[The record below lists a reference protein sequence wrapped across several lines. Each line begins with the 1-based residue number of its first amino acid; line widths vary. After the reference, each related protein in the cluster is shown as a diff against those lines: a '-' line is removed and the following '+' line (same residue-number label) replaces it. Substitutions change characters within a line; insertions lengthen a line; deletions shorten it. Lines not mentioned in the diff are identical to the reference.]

1 VNGSHRFTDLER
13 INPMANTK
21 KVAAPAA
28 GEVVKL
34 SFGAGEIAAS
44 EALGK
49 GIRSQADALAAFLNA
64 VIVPH
69 NVELAECL
77 APQAERKDGN
87 GFGQAQFEFVRLCY
101 ATAIFGA
108 DMAKR
113 ILSTKST
120 DTTKLDFGDA
130 VTFKTG
136 APIKPNTARFVMQN
150 QLGKEFK
157 LFLLTLFELQASL
170 AAVDDGEDKTE
181 TRSPNK
187 QSSDA
192 KFVSDRINAIVKRMK
207 RGAEKFD
214 GTIPVDVAP
223 KFAKLLLD
231 VCSQNG
237 IRTNVK

>member
-1 VNGSHRFTDLER
+1 MVRVDTDLER
-13 INPMANTK
+13 IKDMANAK

-44 EALGK
+44 VALGE
-49 GIRSQADALAAFLNA
+49 GIRSQAGALRNFLNA

-77 APQAERKDGN
+77 ASQADRKDGN

-120 DTTKLDFGDA
+120 DTTKIDFGDA

-170 AAVDDGEDKTE
+170 AAVDDGEAETE
-181 TRSPNK
+181 TRGPNK
-187 QSSDA
+187 QSTDA

-214 GTIPVDVAP
+214 GTISVDVAP

-237 IRTNVK
+237 IRTDVK

>member
-1 VNGSHRFTDLER
+1 
-13 INPMANTK
+13 MANTK

-34 SFGAGEIAAS
+34 SFGAGEVAAS

-49 GIRSQADALAAFLNA
+49 GIRSQADALRNFLNS

-69 NVELAECL
+69 NVELADCL
-77 APQAERKDGN
+77 ASQAERKDGN

-120 DTTKLDFGDA
+120 DTTKIDFGDA
-130 VTFKTG
+130 VAFKTG
-136 APIKPNTARFVMQN
+136 AAIKPNTARYVMQN
-150 QLGKEFK
+150 QLGKDFK
-157 LFLLTLFELQASL
+157 EFLLNLFTLQESL
-170 AAVDDGEDKTE
+170 ADDGKAEPEPE
-181 TRSPNK
+181 TRGPSK
-187 QSSDA
+187 QSTDA
-192 KFVSDRINAIVKRMK
+192 KFVSDRINAIYKRMM

-214 GTIPVDVAP
+214 GTISVDVAP

-231 VCSQNG
+231 VCAQQG
-237 IRTNVK
+237 IRTDVK

>member
-1 VNGSHRFTDLER
+1 MVRVDTDLER
-13 INPMANTK
+13 VKEMANTK

-34 SFGAGEIAAS
+34 SFGAGEVAAS
-44 EALGK
+44 VALGK
-49 GIRSQADALAAFLNA
+49 GIRSQADALRNFLNS

-77 APQAERKDGN
+77 ASQADRKDGN
-87 GFGQAQFEFVRLCY
+87 GFGQAQYEFVRVCY

-113 ILSTKST
+113 ILSTKTT
-120 DTTKLDFGDA
+120 DLTKIDFGDA
-130 VTFKTG
+130 VAFKTG
-136 APIKPNTARFVMQN
+136 AAIKPNTARYVMQN
-150 QLGKEFK
+150 QLGKDFK
-157 LFLLTLFELQASL
+157 EFLLTLFELQASL
-170 AAVDDGEDKTE
+170 AAATDGEDKTE
-181 TRSPNK
+181 TRGPNK
-187 QSSDA
+187 QSTDA

-237 IRTNVK
+237 IRTDVK